1 MKILIVQNKKG
12 IGDLVIYLPYI
23 EAIAKKF
30 ATKIYLLTKENSKAT
45 KTPYIAPESPTITL
59 LNPLMAAM

>member
-30 ATKIYLLTKENSKAT
+30 ET
-45 KTPYIAPESPTITL
+45 KTSKKNAKKIVMPIKK
-59 LNPLMAAM
+59 